1 MQAGVYP
8 GRKTGSKLIDHDCN
22 GIFGVDPKGKTYE
35 DKFCAPY
42 KRYGVA
48 VIGDS
53 AGAHFS
59 IPEKFFNVSIMQ
71 KGTFKD
77 LLPRLA
83 DELDIPMDSAYTG
96 HRNTTYHSHS
106 IYKYL
111 RSWNLCNNND
121 YQNIA
126 VNGATVSNTWGNIPA
141 LSRSQT

>member
-1 MQAGVYP
+1 M
-8 GRKTGSKLIDHDCN
+8 
-22 GIFGVDPKGKTYE
+22 
-35 DKFCAPY
+35 
-42 KRYGVA
+42 
-48 VIGDS
+48 
-53 AGAHFS
+53 
-59 IPEKFFNVSIMQ
+59 MQ

-111 RSWNLCNNND
+111 RAWNLCNNND
-121 YQNIA
+121 FQNIA
-126 VNGATVSNTWGNIPA
+126 VNGATVGNTWGNIPA